1 VDFIS
6 FVIDSY
12 PAAIGMMLLVSNG
25 VIGTWRN
32 VALYFL
38 LLARGKRVYVF
49 LLKRQIAIFCHS
61 FHFYEILTE
70 KSAKRSLLQLGIS
83 S

>member
-25 VIGTWRN
+25 VIGTGETW
-32 VALYFL
+32 LSTFYF
-38 LLARGKRVYVF
+38 
-49 LLKRQIAIFCHS
+49 
-61 FHFYEILTE
+61 
-70 KSAKRSLLQLGIS
+70 
-83 S
+83 